1 MVSLMALKPSNGGAM
16 RSRLL
21 QLGVTGILSAAL
33 LCSAFGQGNSQG
45 HGKGK
50 GHNKHQD
57 SDDQGESSRYFFA
70 ERDREITTR
79 YYSNHGS
86 NLPPGLAKRG
96 GNLPPGL
103 EKQLERNGTLPP
115 GLQKRIAPC
124 PVELERQLPPLPA
137 DYRRAVIGAHL
148 VIFNRNTNVIVD
160 VMKDVVR

>member
-1 MVSLMALKPSNGGAM
+1 MLSNFWKYGAMALIA
-16 RSRLL
+16 
-21 QLGVTGILSAAL
+21 SAL
-33 LCSAFGQGNSQG
+33 VITPAFSQGNSQG

-50 GHNKHQD
+50 GHNKHD
-57 SDDQGESSRYFFA
+57 EGDEGKHKYEFGEH
-70 ERDREITTR
+70 DREVITH
-79 YYSNHGS
+79 YYSNRGS

-115 GLQKRIAPC
+115 GLQKRIEPC

-137 DYRRAVIGAHL
+137 EYRRGVIGAHV

-160 VMKDVVR
+160 VLKDVAH

>member
-1 MVSLMALKPSNGGAM
+1 ML
-16 RSRLL
+16 SRLL
-21 QLGVTGILSAAL
+21 RLSVTGILAATL
-33 LCSAFGQGNSQG
+33 FCSLTLAQGKG

-50 GHNKHQD
+50 GHNKHE
-57 SDDQGESSRYFFA
+57 DDQGENSKYVFG
-70 ERDREITTR
+70 EHDREIITR
-79 YYSNHGS
+79 YYAGRDS

-103 EKQLERNGTLPP
+103 EKHLERNGTLPP
-115 GLQKRIAPC
+115 GLQKRIQPC

-137 DYRRAVIGAHL
+137 DYRRAVIGAHI